1 MPLTPEQIQ
10 RLDRLLD
17 GALDLGP
24 DEQRAWLGSLGPE
37 NADLV
42 GVLHE
47 GLFGA
52 APLDLTPLDV
62 TATQILQRETGE
74 LHRAGERIGPY
85 VLVRMLGQGG
95 LAQVWLANRDEGVLR
110 RDVALKV
117 PNLRMRRPELA
128 SRFTRECEI
137 LQKLEHEHIARLY
150 DAGVDQSGIPWL
162 VMEYI
167 AGEKFTDW
175 CDNRC
180 APLNQRIGL
189 FLQVLD
195 AVQFAHDKGVLHLDI
210 KASNVMVSE
219 RGVVRLLDF
228 GVARMFGPD
237 SPPESAAFALALTPQ
252 YASPEQVLGRDV
264 GPASDIFSLGAL
276 LFELLAGRLPPAV
289 TAAAAPVLPSACLT
303 TESATRRG
311 ASLQRIRSEMEG
323 ELDAIVGKAIAH
335 DPAAR
340 YASAADFRDDLLRF
354 LEGRSVAALPRSAFA
369 RGARR
374 LRRRPLAVSAAALVL
389 AILTFGSVTL
399 VRQAQEREF
408 ARGVLL
414 PKLEQVAERREA
426 VPDTA
431 VLDQAMELGRI
442 LPGDPA
448 AKKAIASVTST
459 LTIESDPPGAE
470 IFWKPYVHPQ
480 VPWRSAGTSPVRDV
494 RVTASA
500 IRVEVRRPNYQT
512 VELLSPAIDGATAH
526 RVKLDPVG
534 SLPEGMVRIPA
545 AHSGV
550 DLNGLETLEEKDVP
564 EFFIDR
570 YEVTNLEFQRFVDA
584 GGYRDTSYWRFPIRD
599 HGRTLP
605 LDTALQRFV
614 DRTGKPGPSTW
625 EAGTYPVG
633 QAAHPVTGVSWYEAA
648 AYAQFVHKQ
657 LPTLYHWSQV
667 ADNAKASRVIP
678 LSNFGGKGTAPVGSN
693 AGFSSRG
700 VYDLAGNA
708 REWIFN
714 ETSTD
719 GQRFILGG
727 GWPDSPKMFV
737 DSYTQPPMD
746 RSPSNG
752 FRCVLAADRGAVPA
766 DLQLAVRPSFRD
778 YARET
783 PVDERTFAAY
793 LRHFDYERKPLHAR
807 LERANPGAYWKHEV
821 VAVDAGYGAETMR
834 IHLFLPANA
843 SANTPLQPVIFY
855 PGSDALLEDS
865 VDEDSEMR
873 FVGFLVKSGR
883 VVVLPVYKSTFER
896 QDEVKSPWPGE
907 PVQYR
912 DHLVMWVKDV
922 RRTIDYLA
930 TRPDMA
936 ADRVAYFGFSW
947 GGALGATIPAV
958 EPRIKVV
965 VLDGAG
971 FLMQRYLPEV
981 DPLNFAPRVRQ
992 PVLVL
997 SGKYDAIFPL
1007 ENSLQPMV
1015 RAFGTPAA
1023 KKKLVLF
1030 ESGHIVPYTGMV
1042 RETLSWLD
1050 ANSSAKP
1057 GGD

>member
-1 MPLTPEQIQ
+1 MSLTPGQIQ
-10 RLDRLLD
+10 RLDQLLD
-17 GALDLGP
+17 HALDLEP
-24 DEQRAWLGSLGPE
+24 KEQRAWLESLGPE
-37 NADLV
+37 NADLLD
-42 GVLHE
+42 VLKV
-47 GLFGA
+47 GLFGGS
-52 APLDLTPLDV
+52 PLDLTRLQA
-62 TATQILQRETGE
+62 TASQILQREAGE

-150 DAGVDQSGIPWL
+150 DAGVDQSGLSWL

-175 CDNRC
+175 CDHHCTPVR
-180 APLNQRIGL
+180 QRIEL

-237 SPPESAAFALALTPQ
+237 SPPEAAAYGLALTPQ
-252 YASPEQVLGRDV
+252 YASPEQALGREL

-276 LFELLAGRLPPAV
+276 LFELLAGRLPPAT
-289 TAAAAPVLPSACLT
+289 TAAAAPALPSACLT
-303 TESATRRG
+303 TDSALRRG
-311 ASLQRIRSEMEG
+311 APLRSIRSEMQG
-323 ELDAIVGKAIAH
+323 DLDAIVGKAIAY

-340 YASAADFRDDLLRF
+340 YLSAAEFRDDLRRF
-354 LEGRSVAALPRSAFA
+354 LDGQPVTALPRSALGRAA
-369 RGARR
+369 RH
-374 LRRRPLAVSAAALVL
+374 LRRRPRAIFAAALLLTVL
-389 AILTFGSVTL
+389 ALSFVTL
-399 VRQAQEREF
+399 TRQARDREF
-408 ARGVLL
+408 ARVVLL
-414 PKLEQVAERREA
+414 HALEQVAERHEA
-426 VPDTA
+426 VPDTS
-431 VLDQAMELGRI
+431 VLDKAIELERI

-448 AKKAIASVTST
+448 VSKVLASVTST

-470 IFWKPYVHPQ
+470 VFWKPYVHPQ
-480 VPWRSAGTSPVRDV
+480 APWRSAGTSPVRNV
-494 RVTASA
+494 RVTGSA
-500 IRVEVRRPNYQT
+500 IRVEIRKSQYQT
-512 VELLSPAIDGATAH
+512 VELLSPGIDGATEH
-526 RVKLDPVG
+526 HVKLDPVG

-545 AHSGV
+545 AHGGV
-550 DLNGLETLEEKDVP
+550 DLNGLEALEERDLP
-564 EFFIDR
+564 EFLIDR

-584 GGYRDTSYWRFPIRD
+584 GGYRDSSYWRFPIRD

-605 LDTALQRFV
+605 LDMALRRFV

-625 EAGTYPVG
+625 ESGTYSKG
-633 QAAHPVTGVSWYEAA
+633 EAAHPVTGISWYEAA

-667 ADNAKASRVIP
+667 ADNAKATRLIP
-678 LSNFGGKGTAPVGSN
+678 LSNFSGKGTAPVGSN

-708 REWIFN
+708 REWIYN
-714 ETSTD
+714 ETVPD

-752 FRCVLAADRGAVPA
+752 FRCVLAIDGGTLPVAV
-766 DLQLAVRPSFRD
+766 QQAVHPNFRD
-778 YARET
+778 YSRET
-783 PVDERTFAAY
+783 PVDDRTFAAY
-793 LRHFDYERKPLHAR
+793 LRQFDYERKPLHAR
-807 LERANPGAYWKHEV
+807 LEQSNPGAYWKHEV
-821 VAVDAGYGAETMR
+821 VSVDAGYGGETMR
-834 IHLFLPANA
+834 IHLFFPANA
-843 SANTPLQPVIFY
+843 SVNVPLQPVIYY
-855 PGSDALLEDS
+855 PGSGALLTDS
-865 VDEDSEMR
+865 IDEDAEMR
-873 FVGFLVKSGR
+873 FAGFLVKSGR
-883 VVVLPVYKSTFER
+883 VLVFPVYKSTFER
-896 QDEVKSPWPGE
+896 QDAVKSPWPGE
-907 PVQYR
+907 AVQYR

-922 RRTIDYLA
+922 RRAIDYLA
-930 TRPDMA
+930 TRPDIA

-971 FLMQRYLPEV
+971 FLMQHYLPEV

-997 SGKYDAIFPL
+997 NGKYDAIFPL
-1007 ENSLQPMV
+1007 DTSLQPMF
-1015 RAFGTPAA
+1015 RAFGTPVG
-1023 KKKLVLF
+1023 KKRLVLF
-1030 ESGHIVPYTGMV
+1030 DSGHVVPYSSLV
-1042 RETLSWLD
+1042 QETIAWLD
-1050 ANSSAKP
+1050 ANLNASA